1 MPSVHYIRLFLLL
14 LATGLLAGCE
24 KPPPEELIRPVL
36 AVKTGDVEGLQRDRF
51 PGRAK
56 AKEETNLSFRVHGPL
71 VARPVDVGDVVK
83 AGDLIAQIDPT
94 DYEVALENM
103 EGRLDKAKA
112 DLEFAK
118 GEYARALRIV
128 KRDPGAVSETY
139 VEQRQM
145 ERDATSGEVRTLTA
159 SVEQA
164 KLALGYTTLKAPFEG
179 TIVATYVENFEFVKA
194 QQPIVRLLDKS
205 QIEMVIDVPEGL
217 IVLAPYVEKLEVVFD
232 PFPDVTIE
240 AKIFEIGREA
250 TEATRTY
257 PVTLR
262 MDQPEGMN
270 ILPGMAGMATGYAR
284 LPDDPSEG
292 IKVPS
297 HAVRS
302 DQSGKEYVWVL
313 KPESEPEE
321 GSARRVKAVAKKREV
336 KVDKITEVG
345 TLISS
350 GLESG
355 EWIATAGINTL
366 RDGQEVLLQPTYGE
380 KRS

>member
-1 MPSVHYIRLFLLL
+1 MLNARYIRILLL
-14 LATGLLAGCE
+14 LFPAGLLTGCE
-24 KPPPEELIRPVL
+24 EPPPEAPIRPVL
-36 AVKTGDVEGLQRDRF
+36 AT
-51 PGRAK
+51 K
-56 AKEETNLSFRVHGPL
+56 A
-71 VARPVDVGDVVK
+71 DDVVK

-103 EGRLDKAKA
+103 EGRLDKARA

-118 GEYARALRIV
+118 GEYARAQRIFQ
-128 KRDPGAVSETY
+128 KDPGAVSETY

-145 ERDATSGEVRTLTA
+145 ERDATSGEVRTLAA

-164 KLALGYTTLKAPFEG
+164 KLALSYTTLKAPFEG
-179 TIVATYVENFEFVKA
+179 TIVATYVENFEFVRA

-205 QIEMVIDVPEGL
+205 QVEMVIDVPEGL

-250 TEATRTY
+250 TETTRTY

-262 MDQPEGMN
+262 MEQPEN
-270 ILPGMAGMATGYAR
+270 VTILPGMAGMATGYAR
-284 LPDDPSEG
+284 MPDDPTEG
-292 IKVPS
+292 ISVPS
-297 HAVRS
+297 QAVKS
-302 DQSGKEYVWVL
+302 DQSGKEFVWVL

-321 GSARRVKAVAKKREV
+321 GSARRVKAVAEKREV
-336 KVDKITEVG
+336 QVDKITAVG
-345 TLISS
+345 ILISS